1 MKANVTRTRSQVKAQ
16 EVIYE
21 EQLRVTLILW
31 LILIGMIIW
40 LLYEVR
46 RGLHGD
52 KFGTLISILFSI
64 ILALAFVPK
73 RCQILSDR
81 LRVFYMLSKTEIP
94 FDKIEKVEVHLS
106 SLRFVVGMDEKVVV
120 IKMKSGKNIRVYPT
134 NIRMFVET
142 LNTAIA
148 RYRSKQG

>member
-1 MKANVTRTRSQVKAQ
+1 MKANVTKTRSQVKAQ

-21 EQLRVTLILW
+21 EQLRITPILW
-31 LILIGMIIW
+31 LILIGVIIW

-94 FDKIEKVEVHLS
+94 FDKIEKVEIHLS
-106 SLRFVVGMDEKVVV
+106 SLRFVVGMDDKVVV